1 MDLARLMPS
10 ALLFVTAVVFIIR
23 ANLIFYR
30 ILDDVNANRAASQQI
45 SFLFVNLRLGEV
57 MSEPCKLF
65 PRDPKRRQMKISLG
79 IGFGLALLVVF
90 VLVLGQYR

>member
-1 MDLARLMPS
+1 MDFARLIPS

-30 ILDDVNANRAASQQI
+30 ILDDVNANRTANQQI
-45 SFLFVNLRLGEV
+45 SFLFVNLRFREV
-57 MSEPCKLF
+57 MSEHGKLF

-79 IGFGLALLVVF
+79 IGFGLAILVVF
-90 VLVLGQYR
+90 VLALGQYW